1 MIARELRLALTALMF
16 LTRIPVPAWVG
27 HSETQLK
34 QSARY
39 FPLAGLAV
47 GAISAL
53 AYVAAASI
61 LPHAVAVAL
70 ALIAA
75 VLATGAFHEDGFAD
89 TCDGLGGGQSREEAL
104 RIMQDPRV
112 GAYGAIGIVLVL
124 ILRFVA
130 LASFAPVLV
139 APVLLAGHAASR
151 FYPVLL
157 IRLLPYARVEGGKS
171 KSFAGSVGTGEAAIA
186 LAIGLAPLAALF
198 PPRDWLAFLPPL
210 AACAWLAQ
218 TFRVRLGGY
227 TGDCL
232 GATQQ
237 VCEIVFYLSLLVLAG
252 WKLS

>member
-1 MIARELRLALTALMF
+1 MRELRLALTALMF

-27 HSETQLK
+27 RCATRRN

-39 FPLAGLAV
+39 FPLAGLVV

-53 AYVAAASI
+53 TYVAAAT
-61 LPHAVAVAL
+61 LVPHGVAVAL
-70 ALIAA
+70 ALVAA
-75 VLATGAFHEDGFAD
+75 VLATGALHEDGFAD
-89 TCDGLGGGQSREEAL
+89 TCDGLGGGQSREQAL
-104 RIMQDPRV
+104 RIMQDSRL
-112 GAYGAIGIVLVL
+112 GAYGAIGVALLL

-157 IRLLPYARVEGGKS
+157 IGLLPYARIEGGKS
-171 KSFAGSVGTGEAAIA
+171 KSFAGSVGTLDAAIA
-186 LAIGLAPLAALF
+186 LALGLAPLVALF
-198 PPRDWLAFLPPL
+198 SPRDWLAFVPPL
-210 AACAWLAQ
+210 AACGWLGHR
-218 TFRVRLGGY
+218 FKVRLGGY

-237 VCEIVFYLSLLVLAG
+237 VCEIVFYLSLLAITG

>member
-1 MIARELRLALTALMF
+1 VIVRELRLALTALMF

-27 HSETQLK
+27 HSATQLN

-39 FPLAGLAV
+39 FPLAGLVV

-53 AYVAAASI
+53 AYVAAATL
-61 LPHAVAVAL
+61 LPHVVAVAL
-70 ALIAA
+70 ALVAA

-89 TCDGLGGGQSREEAL
+89 TCDGLGGAQSQEEAL
-104 RIMQDPRV
+104 HIMQDSRI
-112 GAYGAIGIVLVL
+112 GAYGAIGIALLL
-124 ILRFVA
+124 ILRFAA

-157 IRLLPYARVEGGKS
+157 IRLLPYARLEGGKS
-171 KSFAGSVGTGEAAIA
+171 KSFAGSVGTLEVAIA
-186 LAIGLAPLAALF
+186 LVLALAPLAALF
-198 PPRDWLAFLPPL
+198 PPRDWLAFVPPL
-210 AACAWLAQ
+210 AACAWLGQMFKA
-218 TFRVRLGGY
+218 RLGGY

-237 VCEIVFYLSLLVLAG
+237 VCEIVFYLSLLALTG
-252 WKLS
+252 WTLS